1 MALQPPAIIIDSK
14 LSDHSL
20 VTIQDQPQ
28 PCPYLFDRQARM
40 PLQWPTQPLTAIQ
53 VDQFMDAGY
62 RRSGSFL
69 YQTHCEPCF
78 ECEPTRVD
86 VRRFLLS
93 RSLRRVLARGDSE
106 LRVECHPPSVTSRK
120 LELLN
125 QHRLQRDLA
134 LNGVALDESDY
145 RSFLV
150 DTCCPT
156 QEIHYY
162 GADNLLAVAVVDVG
176 QNCLSAVY
184 CYFSPAHS
192 RLSLGTY
199 SILKQIQFAQESG
212 RQYLYL
218 GMHVAANEHLNYKS
232 RFVPQERLV
241 RGIWQAFD
249 EKS

>member
-1 MALQPPAIIIDSK
+1 LGEE
-14 LSDHSL
+14 
-20 VTIQDQPQ
+20 
-28 PCPYLFDRQARM
+28 
-40 PLQWPTQPLTAIQ
+40 TASSAWK
-53 VDQFMDAGY
+53 F
-62 RRSGSFL
+62 
-69 YQTHCEPCF
+69 
-78 ECEPTRVD
+78 
-86 VRRFLLS
+86 
-93 RSLRRVLARGDSE
+93 
-106 LRVECHPPSVTSRK
+106 HPPSVTSQK

-156 QEIHYY
+156 QEIQYY
-162 GADNLLAVAVVDVG
+162 AAADLLAVAVVDVG
-176 QNCLSAVY
+176 KNCLSAVY
-184 CYFSPAHS
+184 CYFSPAHN

-199 SILKQIQFAQESG
+199 SILKQIQIAQNTG
-212 RQYLYL
+212 RQYVYL

-241 RGIWQAFD
+241 RGIWQPFD